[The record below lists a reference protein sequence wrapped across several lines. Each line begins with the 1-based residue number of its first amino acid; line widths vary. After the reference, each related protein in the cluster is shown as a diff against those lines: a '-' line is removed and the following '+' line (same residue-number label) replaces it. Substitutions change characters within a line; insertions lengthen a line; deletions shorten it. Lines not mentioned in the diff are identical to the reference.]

1 MTLNVVP
8 FEVHVPDSDLHDLK
22 SRLRASRWPDPAP
35 GPSWSQGTDLD
46 YLRNLVD
53 YWVEK
58 FDWRVQEQWL
68 NTYDHFT
75 TEIDGAHIHFVHHRT
90 GKPALILSHGWPS
103 TFAEMLLLVDRLSG
117 HFDLVVPSLPGY
129 VFSTRP
135 ALASM
140 GRASVAHLWHKLMQG
155 LGYERYGAC
164 GADFGAGVATYMA
177 LEDPARITGIHLS
190 TPELSPYTG
199 PGTAPLSS
207 IEKAYVDHL
216 DRWDETE
223 RGYSAIQSTRPQTLG
238 YALADSPVG
247 LAAWLLE
254 KWRAWSDSGGD
265 VDAHFGRD
273 FLLTTITLYWATNSI
288 TSSMRDYFD
297 SRWHTNPIGPSDYV
311 QAPMAM
317 AVFANEFIPEGEPP
331 REWYERLYNVQRW
344 TVFRR
349 GGHFAAVEE
358 PDRLANDI
366 REHFRGRFGNSQ
378 SSR

>member
-1 MTLNVVP
+1 
-8 FEVHVPDSDLHDLK
+8 
-22 SRLRASRWPDPAP
+22 
-35 GPSWSQGTDLD
+35 
-46 YLRNLVD
+46 
-53 YWVEK
+53 
-58 FDWRVQEQWL
+58 
-68 NTYDHFT
+68 
-75 TEIDGAHIHFVHHRT
+75 
-90 GKPALILSHGWPS
+90 
-103 TFAEMLLLVDRLSG
+103 
-117 HFDLVVPSLPGY
+117 
-129 VFSTRP
+129 
-135 ALASM
+135 
-140 GRASVAHLWHKLMQG
+140 MQG

-190 TPELSPYTG
+190 TPELAPFTG
-199 PGTAPLSS
+199 PEAAPLSTR
-207 IEKAYVDHL
+207 EKAYVDQL

-254 KWRAWSDSGGD
+254 KWRAWSDCRGD
-265 VDAHFGRD
+265 VDAYFGRD
-273 FLLTTITLYWATNSI
+273 FLLMTITLYWATNSI

-297 SRWHTNPIGPSDYV
+297 NRWHTNPIGLSDYV
-311 QAPMAM
+311 QPPMAM

-344 TVFRR
+344 TVFGH

-366 REHFRGRFGNSQ
+366 REHFRALSAK
-378 SSR
+378 SESR

>member
-1 MTLNVVP
+1 MKLNVVP
-8 FEVHVPDSDLHDLK
+8 YEVDVPDSVLLDLR

-46 YLRNLVD
+46 YLRDLVE

-58 FDWRVQEQWL
+58 FDWRVQEQRL
-68 NTYDHFT
+68 NTYDHFI
-75 TEIDGAHIHFVHHRT
+75 TEIDGARIHFVHHRT
-90 GKPALILSHGWPS
+90 GKPALILTHGWPS
-103 TFAEMLLLVDRLSG
+103 TFAEMLSLVDRLSG

-135 ALASM
+135 ELASM
-140 GRASVAHLWHKLMQG
+140 GRASVAHLWHELMQG
-155 LGYERYGAC
+155 LGYEQYGAC

-199 PGTAPLSS
+199 PGSAPLSS
-207 IEKAYVDHL
+207 AEKAYVEHL

-238 YALADSPVG
+238 YGLADSPVG

-254 KWRAWSDSGGD
+254 KWRAWSDCRGD
-265 VDAHFGRD
+265 VDALFGRD

-297 SRWHTNPIGPSDYV
+297 SRWHTNPIGPGDYV

-344 TVFRR
+344 TVFQR

-366 REHFRGRFGNSQ
+366 REHFRRVLGPSQ
-378 SSR
+378 PSR

>member
-1 MTLNVVP
+1 MKLNVVP
-8 FEVHVPDSDLHDLK
+8 FEVDVPDSVLLDLR

-46 YLRNLVD
+46 YLRDLVD

-58 FDWRVQEQWL
+58 FDWRIQEQRL
-68 NTYDHFT
+68 NAYHHFT
-75 TEIDGAHIHFVHHRT
+75 TEIDGARIHFVHHRT

-103 TFAEMLLLVDRLSG
+103 TFAEMLPLVDRLSG
-117 HFDLVVPSLPGY
+117 QFDLVVPSLPGY

-135 ALASM
+135 ALAGL
-140 GRASVAHLWHKLMQG
+140 GRASVAHLWHELMQG

-199 PGTAPLSS
+199 PGAAPLSS
-207 IEKAYVDHL
+207 TEQAYVDHL

-254 KWRAWSDSGGD
+254 KWRAWSDSRGD
-265 VDAHFGRD
+265 VDALFGRD

-297 SRWHTNPIGPSDYV
+297 SRWHTIPIGPDDYV
-311 QAPMAM
+311 QPPMAM
-317 AVFANEFIPEGEPP
+317 AVFANEFVPEGEPP

-344 TVFRR
+344 TVFGH

-366 REHFRGRFGNSQ
+366 REHFRALSRKSE

>member
-1 MTLNVVP
+1 MKLNVVP
-8 FEVHVPDSDLHDLK
+8 YEIDVPDSVLLDLR

-46 YLRNLVD
+46 YLRDLVD

-58 FDWRVQEQWL
+58 FDWRVQEQRL

-75 TEIDGAHIHFVHHRT
+75 TEIDGARIHFVHHRT
-90 GKPALILSHGWPS
+90 GKPALILTHGWPS
-103 TFAEMLLLVDRLSG
+103 TFAEMLPLVDRLSG

-135 ALASM
+135 ELASM
-140 GRASVAHLWHKLMQG
+140 GRASVAHLWHELMQG
-155 LGYERYGAC
+155 LGYARYGAC

-190 TPELSPYTG
+190 TPELSPYIG
-199 PGTAPLSS
+199 PGSTPLSS
-207 IEKAYVDHL
+207 AEKAYVDHL

-247 LAAWLLE
+247 MAAWLLE
-254 KWRAWSDSGGD
+254 KWRAWSDSRGD
-265 VDAHFGRD
+265 VDAYFGRD

-297 SRWHTNPIGPSDYV
+297 NRWHTSPIGPGDYV
-311 QAPMAM
+311 QPPMAM

-344 TVFRR
+344 TVFGH

-366 REHFRGRFGNSQ
+366 REHFRALSATSESLR
-378 SSR
+378 